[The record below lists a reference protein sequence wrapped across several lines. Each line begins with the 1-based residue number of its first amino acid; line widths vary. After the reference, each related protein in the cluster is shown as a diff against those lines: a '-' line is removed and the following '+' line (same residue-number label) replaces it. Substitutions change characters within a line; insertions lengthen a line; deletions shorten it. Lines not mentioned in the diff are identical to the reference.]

1 MSKLGENKKQE
12 TAGCIQEL
20 QYSFLCDL
28 AGNEWYFGVL
38 ESLASHAR
46 KLNYAFQIMWGTQ
59 MVENKRRCTLIHIKE
74 HIITGNT

>member
-1 MSKLGENKKQE
+1 MSTLGKNKKQE

-20 QYSFLCDL
+20 QNSFQCDL

-46 KLNYAFQIMWGTQ
+46 KLNYAFQVIWGTQ
-59 MVENKRRCTLIHIKE
+59 MVEKKRRCILIYITE